1 MINLLPFEQ
10 RNLIEHN
17 YKMRF
22 VVVIIFF
29 ITILL
34 LVAIIFLIPSFVV
47 VNSKLKA
54 AENNL
59 ESIKST
65 EGFKNDET
73 LSDIIKDINVQVDK
87 IALEE
92 KDLSFVD
99 QIILPVVK
107 LKPSQLSLTEFLI
120 THQDKNNIMVQV
132 GGQSP
137 DRDTLLR
144 FVNSL
149 EEVPDFK
156 DVLLPISDY
165 VPGEDIDFSVSF
177 KIQI

>member
-10 RNLIEHN
+10 RKLIEHN
-17 YKMRF
+17 YKTRF
-22 VVVIIFF
+22 VVVVLFF
-29 ITILL
+29 ITILVL
-34 LVAIIFLIPSFVV
+34 IAIVFLVPSFVV
-47 VNSKLKA
+47 VNSKLKTT
-54 AENNL
+54 EKNF

-87 IALEE
+87 ISLDEN
-92 KDLSFVD
+92 DISFID
-99 QIILPVVK
+99 QIILPVVE
-107 LKPSQLSLTEFLI
+107 LKPSSLSLSEIMI
-120 THQDKNNIMVQV
+120 TRQDTDNIVVQI

-137 DRDTLLR
+137 NRDTLLK

-149 EEVPDFK
+149 EGVSDFK

-165 VPGEDIDFSVSF
+165 VPGEDINFSISF
-177 KIQI
+177 NIKI